1 MLSVGGRVSPDLL
14 LIDVPS
20 FRHERHIFFHH
31 LSQSRPYPVHS
42 PFLQPDI
49 EGFLTLSTF
58 SGLVCAGGGIL
69 GDLFGDQV
77 ADKSLERLLTRVLSF
92 VVMQP
97 ACVDIQ

>member
-1 MLSVGGRVSPDLL
+1 MLSVSGRVSPDLARVYRP
-14 LIDVPS
+14 LIMQTMCLSVIFSDRDRDPS
-20 FRHERHIFFHH
+20 ISFF
-31 LSQSRPYPVHS
+31 S
-42 PFLQPDI
+42 QPDI

-69 GDLFGDQV
+69 SDLFGDQV
-77 ADKSLERLLTRVLSF
+77 ADESLEKFLTRVLSF